1 MDKELGKKLATLSM
15 SWMSKKDE
23 LNKESKKLKKF
34 LKSLVGKNLYFKNRQ
49 YKITKILW
57 DSANNFLGGSIEV
70 TLQNCNPLIKFL
82 CTTVKYIHFYEFYMG
97 IEDGTFEIK

>member
-1 MDKELGKKLATLSM
+1 MNKELIEKLDTLFM
-15 SWMSKKDE
+15 SWMSKKDA
-23 LNKESKKLKKF
+23 LNKESKELKKF

-57 DSANNFLGGSIEV
+57 NSSSNFLGGSIEV

-82 CTTVKYIHFYEFYMG
+82 CPTVKYIHFDEFYMG
-97 IEDGTFEIK
+97 IETGSFEIK

>member
-1 MDKELGKKLATLSM
+1 MDKELRKKLATLSM

-34 LKSLVGKNLYFKNRQ
+34 LKSLVGKNLYLKNRQ

-57 DSANNFLGGSIEV
+57 DPANNFFGGSIEI